1 MNPRNHQIGKLVL
14 KLEFDSEQA
23 ANELQQTFTGTF
35 ESQVKTA
42 LDEVLSTFSN
52 NGETIV
58 IDHLKINLGKISLND
73 FAGNL
78 KKEVQNSLQK
88 LLNSKSENEILDEV
102 VKIPASENSFEILIF
117 FLKYGH
123 FPWWAGE
130 ISQQQLEYRVMN
142 ITSFY
147 DSETQSKFIEIL
159 NSSNCQQRLAVQFSE
174 DFNRY
179 LISKFYPE
187 NAEIIFKTFNQ
198 FKNILTKIQI
208 SIEEIAR
215 EWPVLVWSLLIENKE
230 SAIFKRQFPAKIL
243 SAFCDKF
250 NLDLAEVSLQLQNNQ
265 DFKPAFQDNLTISEK
280 KPEKSSQIKPEKRE
294 PSTTEIIITNAGLV
308 IFWPFLQQLFKDFYL
323 LEGNGFLS
331 DFHHE
336 KAVLLTQFLVTGELE
351 TAEFQLPLNKIIV
364 GWPIEKPIVKAI
376 NLDENEKVIVEI
388 FLKEIIKNWPSLKN
402 TSIAGLRE
410 TFLQRNGILRSAHE
424 KWSLKIERKTVDILR
439 DSLPWPISIIKLPWM
454 DKILYVEW

>member
-42 LDEVLSTFSN
+42 LDEVFSTFSN

-58 IDHLKINLGKISLND
+58 IEHLKINLGQINLDD
-73 FAGNL
+73 FAGTL

-88 LLNSKSENEILDEV
+88 LLNSKSQNEILDEV
-102 VKIPASENSFEILIF
+102 VKIPASENSFEILVF
-117 FLKYGH
+117 FLQNGH
-123 FPWWAGE
+123 FPWWVGE
-130 ISQQQLEYRVMN
+130 ISLQQLENRVMN
-142 ITSFY
+142 ETSFSV
-147 DSETQSKFIEIL
+147 SETQSKFIVIL
-159 NSSNCQQRLAVQFSE
+159 SSPNCQKRLAVQFSE

-250 NLDLAEVSLQLQNNQ
+250 NL
-265 DFKPAFQDNLTISEK
+265 K
-280 KPEKSSQIKPEKRE
+280 
-294 PSTTEIIITNAGLV
+294 
-308 IFWPFLQQLFKDFYL
+308 FLK
-323 LEGNGFLS
+323 GN
-331 DFHHE
+331 
-336 KAVLLTQFLVTGELE
+336 
-351 TAEFQLPLNKIIV
+351 FQLKFFRLF
-364 GWPIEKPIVKAI
+364 
-376 NLDENEKVIVEI
+376 VI
-388 FLKEIIKNWPSLKN
+388 SL
-402 TSIAGLRE
+402 I
-410 TFLQRNGILRSAHE
+410 
-424 KWSLKIERKTVDILR
+424 
-439 DSLPWPISIIKLPWM
+439 
-454 DKILYVEW
+454 

>member
-88 LLNSKSENEILDEV
+88 LLNSKSKNEILDEV

-159 NSSNCQQRLAVQFSE
+159 NSSNCRQRLSVQFSE
-174 DFNRY
+174 DFNRQ
-179 LISKFYPE
+179 LISNFYPE
-187 NAEIIFKTFNQ
+187 FAGFIFKTIDQ
-198 FKNILTKIQI
+198 FKNILSENQI
-208 SIEEIAR
+208 SEEGISH
-215 EWPVLVWSLLIENKE
+215 EWPVLVWPLLIENE
-230 SAIFKRQFPAKIL
+230 ERAIFDRQLPAKIL
-243 SAFCDKF
+243 SAFCGKF
-250 NLDLAEVSLQLQNNQ
+250 NLNLAEISSQIQNNQ

-280 KPEKSSQIKPEKRE
+280 KPEKLSQIKPEKRE
-294 PSTTEIIITNAGLV
+294 QSTTEIIITNAGQV
-308 IFWPFLQQLFKDFYL
+308 IFWPFLQQLFKDFNL
-323 LEGNGFLS
+323 LEGTAFLS
-331 DFHHE
+331 ENHHE

-351 TAEFQLPLNKIIV
+351 TAEFELPLNKIIA
-364 GWPIEKPIVKAI
+364 GWPIEKPLQKSLSLEDA
-376 NLDENEKVIVEI
+376 EKTIAED

-410 TFLQRNGILRSAHE
+410 TFLQRNGILRSDHE

>member
-88 LLNSKSENEILDEV
+88 LLNSKSKNEILDEV

-159 NSSNCQQRLAVQFSE
+159 NSSNCRQRLSVQFSE
-174 DFNRY
+174 DFNRQ
-179 LISKFYPE
+179 LISNFYPE
-187 NAEIIFKTFNQ
+187 FAGFIFKTIDQ

-250 NLDLAEVSLQLQNNQ
+250 NLNLAEVSLQLQNNQ

-351 TAEFQLPLNKIIV
+351 TAEFQLPLNKIIA
-364 GWPIEKPIVKAI
+364 GWPIEKPVGKAI
-376 NLDENEKVIVEI
+376 KLDENEQAIVED
-388 FLKEIIKNWPSLKN
+388 FLSQIIKNWPALKN

-410 TFLQRNGILRSAHE
+410 TFLQRNGILRSDHE